1 MVYIYPM
8 KKDRKFTFKEKAIAY
23 GLVAGITIGLITDTI
38 GLWLSLGI
46 VFGAGIG
53 SSRTN

>member
-46 VFGAGIG
+46 VFGVGIG